1 MAPTKRDG
9 AASRV
14 GVADHGERPVSDR
27 CWFWG
32 ESLSIELECAADRSG
47 GRWSSAMKA
56 DIVRQDRM
64 ISSCSGSAACFYR
77 PLSTGAHR
85 VVQTMRVLNAGS
97 LPVSARL
104 LFREA

>member
-1 MAPTKRDG
+1 
-9 AASRV
+9 
-14 GVADHGERPVSDR
+14 
-27 CWFWG
+27 
-32 ESLSIELECAADRSG
+32 
-47 GRWSSAMKA
+47 MKA